1 MNLAFRLAAAAA
13 ADGAVKLPGSLQV
26 NRRLSQW
33 LRVRREGFVEAYSG
47 KVELGQGIITALA
60 QIVADELDVTL
71 EQVRMV
77 PASAPASP
85 DEAITSGSLSVQ
97 ESGLALRHACAE
109 ARAIYLHA
117 AASRLDMP
125 AAALTVA
132 AGVIRADGNA
142 VADYWTLA
150 DDALLDREATGAV
163 PTKAACDMRVI
174 GRSVPRL
181 DLPDKV
187 FGVPRFIH
195 DLAWPD
201 MLHGRMLRPPAPGAV
216 LEALDDSTVRN
227 LPNVVRVVRDGT
239 FVGVLATTER
249 DAVGAIEKLAGAA
262 QWRNDVILPDEAD
275 LGSWLKAQPA
285 ETAVVATKSATL
297 STPVARTLRASFDK
311 PYLAHAS
318 IGPSCAIAR
327 WGNDRLEVWAHSQGI
342 YNLRRDL
349 ALALRL
355 DVDAVTVHHAEGAGC
370 YGHNAADDVA
380 FDAARLA
387 RAAAGCHVR
396 VQWSRADELSWS
408 PFGPAMHVEL
418 EADLD
423 ADNAIVGWRHETW
436 SNGHST
442 RPGRARSPGLL
453 GSWHLEEPFERL
465 IAINAPLAAGG
476 GAERNSVPCYDF
488 PAWDIVKHRVLEMP
502 IRTSAMRALG
512 AFANVFAIESFMD
525 ELAALAQSDPVSFRL
540 RHLSDPRGRA
550 VVERAAQ
557 RAGWNQWRPRE
568 GAGRGIGY
576 ARYKHTSA
584 YCAVVAEVEAGA
596 EIRVRRL
603 VVAVDVG
610 QVINPDG
617 VANQIE
623 GGAIQAASWTV
634 REALRFDRERVTSGD
649 WESYPIFRFSDV
661 PEVDVEI
668 IDRPELPSMG
678 AGEAAMG
685 PTAGAIAN
693 AVADALGLRMRSLP
707 LTAARI
713 RAAIG

>member
-1 MNLAFRLAAAAA
+1 MNLAFRLA
-13 ADGAVKLPGSLQV
+13 DGADDGAMRLPGSLHV
-26 NRRLSQW
+26 NRRLAQW
-33 LRVRREGFVEAYSG
+33 LRFRREGFVEVRSG
-47 KVELGQGIITALA
+47 KVELGQGIATALA

-71 EQVRMV
+71 AQVRIV
-77 PASAPASP
+77 PATTGASP

-109 ARAIYLHA
+109 ARAICLQSV
-117 AASRLDMP
+117 ASRVGVP
-125 AAALTVA
+125 VSTLTVE
-132 AGVIRADGNA
+132 AGVIAGDGKPLG
-142 VADYWTLA
+142 DYWTLA
-150 DDALLDREATGAV
+150 DDTLLDREATGAV
-163 PTKAACDMRVI
+163 PTKPARDLRVI
-174 GRSVPRL
+174 GRPVPRL

-187 FGVPRFIH
+187 FGAPRFIH
-195 DLAWPD
+195 DLAFAD

-216 LEALDDSTVRN
+216 LEALDDAAVQA
-227 LPNVVRVVRDGT
+227 LPDVVRVVRDGT

-249 DAVGAIEKLAGAA
+249 DASRAAEQLAAGA
-262 QWRNDVILPDEAD
+262 QWRNDVALPDARD
-275 LGSWLKAQPA
+275 LGTWLRKQPA
-285 ETAVVATKSATL
+285 ETSVVAAKPA
-297 STPVARTLRASFDK
+297 PVPVEVARTVRASFDK

-327 WGNDRLEVWAHSQGI
+327 WDDDALEVWSHSQGI

-349 ALALRL
+349 ALALRIA
-355 DVDAVTVHHAEGAGC
+355 DDHVIVHHVEGSGC

-387 RAAAGCHVR
+387 RAAEGRPVR
-396 VQWSRADELSWS
+396 VQWSRADELSWA

-442 RPGRARSPGLL
+442 RPGRAKSPGLL

-502 IRTSAMRALG
+502 IRTSALRSLG

-525 ELAALAQSDPVSFRL
+525 ELAAIAQSDPVTFRL

-550 VVERAAQ
+550 VIERAVRRAQ
-557 RAGWNQWRPRE
+557 WTQWRPRE
-568 GAGRGIGY
+568 GTGHGIGY

-584 YCAVVAEVEAGA
+584 YCAVVAEVEAG
-596 EIRVRRL
+596 RRDPR
-603 VVAVDVG
+603 A
-610 QVINPDG
+610 P
-617 VANQIE
+617 
-623 GGAIQAASWTV
+623 
-634 REALRFDRERVTSGD
+634 SGD
-649 WESYPIFRFSDV
+649 RGRCRAGDQPGRRREP
-661 PEVDVEI
+661 
-668 IDRPELPSMG
+668 DRGRRHPGGELVHPGSRAVRSRAHNEPRLGELP
-678 AGEAAMG
+678 
-685 PTAGAIAN
+685 
-693 AVADALGLRMRSLP
+693 DLALFRRARGRGGDHRSS
-707 LTAARI
+707 
-713 RAAIG
+713 RAAVRWRR